1 MEVVVDEPFE
11 ILLHLV
17 QEGKLDPWEVDIE
30 VVMET
35 LCRRIFERGVDLRL
49 FGRAMLSSSI
59 LLRLKSEGN
68 GNGGG
73 EDGEEVLEPPE
84 LELPEIGPLF
94 LIQHEGRKI
103 GLGELLS
110 ALKEALREVPPPRV
124 PERRL
129 VERMV
134 RRINEFR
141 LRIEE
146 YLEELHSRI
155 LSLSGGGEVA
165 FSALLEEPTRKGAV
179 RTLLLLLFLSHRRRV
194 RLRQDEPFGE
204 IYVSPVR
211 EEDGAGE
218 GQVAGVCGAVRE

>member
-30 VVMET
+30 VVMEA
-35 LCRRIFERGVDLRL
+35 LCKRIFERGVDLRL
-49 FGRAMLSSSI
+49 SGRAMLSSSI
-59 LLRLKSEGN
+59 LLRLKSEGT
-68 GNGGG
+68 GNGRG
-73 EDGEEVLEPPE
+73 EDGEEGLEPPE

-103 GLGELLS
+103 GLEELLS
-110 ALKEALREVPPPRV
+110 ALREALREVPPPRV

-129 VERMV
+129 VEKMV

-146 YLEELHSRI
+146 YLEGLYSKI

-165 FSALLEEPTRKGAV
+165 FSSLLEEPTRKCAV
-179 RTLLLLLFLSHRRRV
+179 RTLLLLLFLSHRRKV
-194 RLRQDEPFGE
+194 RLRQEEPFGE

-211 EEDGAGE
+211 EGDGTGE
-218 GQVAGVCGAVRE
+218 GQIAGVCGPVRE

>member
-30 VVMET
+30 VVMEA
-35 LCRRIFERGVDLRL
+35 LSRRIFERGVDLRL

-59 LLRLKSEGN
+59 LLRLKSEGT
-68 GNGGG
+68 GNGKG

-103 GLGELLS
+103 GLRELLS

-124 PERRL
+124 SERRL

-155 LSLSGGGEVA
+155 LSLSGGREVA
-165 FSALLEEPTRKGAV
+165 FSALLEERTRKCAV

-211 EEDGAGE
+211 GEDGAGE
-218 GQVAGVCGAVRE
+218 GQIPGVCGPVRE